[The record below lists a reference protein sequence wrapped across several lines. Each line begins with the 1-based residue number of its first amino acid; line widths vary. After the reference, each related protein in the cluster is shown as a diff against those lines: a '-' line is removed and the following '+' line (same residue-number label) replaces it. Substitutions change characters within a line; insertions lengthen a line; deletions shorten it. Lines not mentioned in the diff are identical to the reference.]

1 MVPPSVTTLALH
13 CCIFTKFDNIKSCS
27 IIILYINKCHDSN
40 IPTKICL
47 HMFKWTRTLLWN
59 DTLNHIEVNT
69 MAGCWQ
75 HPQWFEQN
83 ILNFFPLRH
92 ISKESAETSLVVS
105 DGERWK
111 PGEFHCFKNFKS
123 EIFVWSHTSQ
133 LLLTFKEL
141 VHEK

>member
-1 MVPPSVTTLALH
+1 MDPPTVTTLALH
-13 CCIFTKFDNIKSCS
+13 CCIVTKFNNIKSWS
-27 IIILYINKCHDSN
+27 TIIQHINKCHVSN

-47 HMFKWTRTLLWN
+47 QMFKWTRTLLWN

-83 ILNFFPLRH
+83 ISNFFPLRH
-92 ISKESAETSLVVS
+92 ISKESAETSLVMVR
-105 DGERWK
+105 DENQ
-111 PGEFHCFKNFKS
+111 ENFIVLKS